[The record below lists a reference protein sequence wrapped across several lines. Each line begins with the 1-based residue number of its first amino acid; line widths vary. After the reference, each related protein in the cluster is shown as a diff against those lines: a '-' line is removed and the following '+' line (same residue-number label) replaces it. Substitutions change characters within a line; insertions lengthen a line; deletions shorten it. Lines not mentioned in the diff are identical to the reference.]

1 MESFAVQVWS
11 GFGYCCDFANDFWS
25 GLKKCYQLILEND
38 YDGGYKYELWLSCA
52 LVVIFLAFLLIMALG
67 YFENDQKLQ
76 EEVRLKV
83 KKSTDALSQLAQI
96 FAAIDMVKKIL
107 KWL

>member
-1 MESFAVQVWS
+1 MV
-11 GFGYCCDFANDFWS
+11 
-25 GLKKCYQLILEND
+25 L
-38 YDGGYKYELWLSCA
+38 
-52 LVVIFLAFLLIMALG
+52 FLAFLLIMALG

-83 KKSTDALSQLAQI
+83 KKSTDALSKLAQI